1 MPDSSPDPQPT
12 PLAAAIVA
20 EAVRRLEQ
28 DGPLDDAAELQ
39 QAFRSRD
46 TRAAQF
52 AERAWLLGRRLG
64 LPRELAR
71 WRLLAGWVVGGFALL
86 MALAA
91 LATARTL
98 LAPDG
103 SINAIAAFTGLLGW
117 HALMLLAWL
126 LGLLW
131 GGPRAGNLSL
141 GRAALSLAA
150 RLPPER
156 GPHAPLLAHA
166 TASVLR
172 RARLWPWLTGWLSHT
187 VWALS
192 FVIVLAVLLFGFSF
206 HAYRLTWETTILSA
220 GFFERFVAVTG
231 HLPALL
237 GFAVPDAAAV
247 QQVGNAAAPTAGLD
261 ASQSAW
267 AWWLIGCV
275 TVYGLLPRVLLAALS
290 GWRWHRGQER
300 LLQPD
305 GADPYVRAV
314 LARLDALE
322 PPPRVL
328 DAEQP
333 WRAGHPAVAAGRS
346 GTARGVV
353 LLGFELPPEIAWPPP
368 VLANLATSVLQVP
381 GSATERATALAGLRD
396 AGPAALVLAVHAAAS
411 PDRGT
416 ARFLRDAGALAG
428 RAAVLLLSADGA
440 ITPAAARRWGD
451 WLQAEGFT
459 GWTLLP
465 DVPAARDWVASAHG

>member
-1 MPDSSPDPQPT
+1 MPDSSPQPQPT

-39 QAFRSRD
+39 QAFRSHD
-46 TRAAQF
+46 TRAAQL

-71 WRLLAGWVVGGFALL
+71 WRRLAAWMVGLLALL
-86 MALAA
+86 MALGA
-91 LATARTL
+91 LATARAL

-103 SINAIAAFTGLLGW
+103 RINAIAAFTSLLGW

-131 GGPRAGNLSL
+131 GGRQAGDLSL
-141 GRAALSLAA
+141 GRAALGLAA
-150 RLPPER
+150 RLPQEHGR
-156 GPHAPLLAHA
+156 HAPLLARSS
-166 TASVLR
+166 ASVLR
-172 RARLWPWLTGWLSHT
+172 RARLWPWLTGGLSHAI
-187 VWALS
+187 WALS
-192 FVIVLAVLLFGFSF
+192 FVIMLAVLLFGFSF

-231 HLPALL
+231 RLPALL

-247 QQVGNAAAPTAGLD
+247 QQVGNAAAPAAGLD
-261 ASQSAW
+261 AGQGAW

-275 TVYGLLPRVLLAALS
+275 TVYGLLPRLLLAALS
-290 GWRWHRGQER
+290 AWRWRRGQAR

-305 GADPYVRAV
+305 RTDPYVRAL
-314 LARLDALE
+314 LARFDALE

-333 WRAGHPAVAAGRS
+333 WQSGQPAATAGTPGGAQGVA
-346 GTARGVV
+346 
-353 LLGFELPPEIAWPPP
+353 LLGFELPPEIAWPPQP
-368 VLANLATSVLQVP
+368 LAAVVAPVLQVP
-381 GSATERATALAGLRD
+381 GSAAERDAALASLR
-396 AGPAALVLAVHAAAS
+396 AARPGALLLALHAAAS

-416 ARFLRDAGALAG
+416 GRFLRDAGPLAG
-428 RAAVLLLSADGA
+428 RTAVLLLTADNVV
-440 ITPAAARRWGD
+440 TPAAARRWGD
-451 WLQAEGFT
+451 WLRAEGFSA
-459 GWTLLP
+459 WALLP
-465 DVPAARDWVASAHG
+465 DTDAAFQWLASAHE

>member
-39 QAFRSRD
+39 QAFHSRD

-71 WRLLAGWVVGGFALL
+71 WRQLAGWTVGGFALL

-91 LATARTL
+91 LATARAL

-103 SINAIAAFTGLLGW
+103 SINAIAAFASLLGW

-131 GGPRAGNLSL
+131 GGRRAGNLTL
-141 GRAALSLAA
+141 GRAALGLAA
-150 RLPPER
+150 RLPLER
-156 GPHAPLLAHA
+156 GQHAPLLARA

-172 RARLWPWLTGWLSHT
+172 HARLWPWLTGWLSHT

-192 FVIVLAVLLFGFSF
+192 FVIVLVVLLFGFSF

-220 GFFERFVAVTG
+220 SFFERFVAVTG
-231 HLPALL
+231 SLPALL

-247 QQVGNAAAPTAGLD
+247 QQVGNAAAQAAGVD
-261 ASQSAW
+261 AGQSAW

-290 GWRWHRGQER
+290 GWRWYRGQER
-300 LLQPD
+300 LLRPD

-333 WRAGHPAVAAGRS
+333 WQSGPPAAAAQP
-346 GTARGVV
+346 GTARGVA

-368 VLANLATSVLQVP
+368 ALAGLAAPVLQVP
-381 GSATERATALAGLRD
+381 GSAAERAAALAGLRD
-396 AGPAALVLAVHAAAS
+396 AAPAALVLAVHAAAS

-416 ARFLRDAGALAG
+416 ARFLRDAEALAG
-428 RAAVLLLSADGA
+428 RAAVLLLAADGTV
-440 ITPAAARRWGD
+440 TPSAARRWGD

-459 GWTLLP
+459 AWTLLP
-465 DVPAARDWVASAHG
+465 DAPTAHDWVASAHG